1 LSEGQPYHYSAE
13 DIQHYLE
20 GKMNAADMHA
30 LEKQA
35 MDDPFLA
42 TAIEG
47 YKTSGTGV
55 QPDLDILR
63 SRLQERTEDQAK
75 KPAVGWLTV
84 ASAAA
89 LVISLSFGAWLMFGQ
104 DEQKQIAKT
113 EISEAKEAIPE
124 RPVAD
129 SKAKNN
135 KETAPAAPAEKSI
148 AISKQKE
155 VETRAPADLPT
166 NKKSL
171 AKAEEP
177 SPIAAVPEPLAAPQ
191 ADVPSESTA
200 GAESKALPKAGR
212 PRALVGTLE
221 RGAQP
226 VDGWAAFESYLAKN
240 LRRPSGKSAGLHGKV
255 TVSFLINRETG
266 KPYDLKVE
274 RALHPDYDAEAI
286 RVLKDGPAWRPVSA
300 DSAVRTTHIIEF

>member
-13 DIQHYLE
+13 DIQRYLE

-30 LEKQA
+30 IEKIA

-42 TAIEG
+42 AALEG
-47 YKTSGTGV
+47 YKTSGSGV
-55 QPDLDILR
+55 QPGLDILH
-63 SRLQERTEDQAK
+63 SRLQERMENQVE

-89 LVISLSFGAWLMFGQ
+89 LVLSLSFGAWLIFGQ
-104 DEQKQIAKT
+104 GEQKQIAKT
-113 EISEAKEAIPE
+113 EVKEIKEALPQ
-124 RPVAD
+124 
-129 SKAKNN
+129 
-135 KETAPAAPAEKSI
+135 APADRATKERVEVAPATPAEKP
-148 AISKQKE
+148 AVTPKQINVDTK
-155 VETRAPADLPT
+155 APADLPA
-166 NKKSL
+166 KEKSP

-177 SPIAAVPEPLAAPQ
+177 ATIAAQSEALAAPE
-191 ADVPSESTA
+191 ADVASA
-200 GAESKALPKAGR
+200 RVESKAPPTSGR

-226 VDGWAAFESYLAKN
+226 VDGWSAFQSYLAKN
-240 LRRPSGKSAGLHGKV
+240 LRPPSGKSAGLHGKV

-274 RALHPDYDAEAI
+274 RSLHPDYDVEAI
-286 RVLKDGPAWRPVSA
+286 RVIKDGPAWSQVSA
-300 DSAVRTTHIIEF
+300 DYTTRTTHIIEF